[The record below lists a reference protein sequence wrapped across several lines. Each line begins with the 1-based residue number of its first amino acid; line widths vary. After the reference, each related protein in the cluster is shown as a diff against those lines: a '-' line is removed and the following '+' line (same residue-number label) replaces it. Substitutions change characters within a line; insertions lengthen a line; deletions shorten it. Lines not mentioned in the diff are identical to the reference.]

1 MAREEAGA
9 GLAMGDTGQARIEV
23 VGLGPEVLR
32 GCGVGE
38 RGGEEWRRGNQHR
51 RTNGG
56 DGGIVVVM
64 VGGNR

>member
-1 MAREEAGA
+1 MAGEKAGS
-9 GLAMGDTGQARIEV
+9 GLAMGNTGQARIEA

-32 GCGVGE
+32 GWGVGE
-38 RGGEEWRRGNQHR
+38 SGGEERRRGNWHL

-64 VGGNR
+64 VVGSR